1 MNKGHWEGVI
11 SEIDEKPRES
21 GVLKAGK
28 VLIVLKNC
36 WGLFVLFCFSFA
48 FGFYLGICWFGVLME

>member
-1 MNKGHWEGVI
+1 MKN
-11 SEIDEKPRES
+11 PES